1 MMVMGGGGVS
11 KSLLEL
17 GWARYYRCRF
27 LSPAPKDLDA
37 GLGP

>member
-1 MMVMGGGGVS
+1 MVVMGGVS

-17 GWARYYRCRF
+17 GWDCYYGCRF
-27 LSPAPKDLDA
+27 LSPAPKDLDS